1 MATLEKNLSQLIEE
15 LGLASTN
22 VQDPSGYF
30 SLTFKEN
37 LTIFLRDLS
46 PGFAL
51 KALICPLPEKG
62 REDLFI
68 YLMKANLLGQGTGD
82 QILGAD
88 PNEKF
93 LTLSRTISYEIDYI
107 NFKEILE
114 NFVNYFAFWKGEIQN
129 KQRSV

>member
-15 LGLASTN
+15 FGLSPLEPK
-22 VQDPSGYF
+22 DSSGHF
-30 SLTFKEN
+30 SLSFKED

-46 PGFAL
+46 PGFS
-51 KALICPLPEKG
+51 LIAQLAPLPERD

-93 LTLSRTISYEIDYI
+93 LTLSRTISYEVNYI

-129 KQRSV
+129 KQRSG